1 MLTQMRTIKCLL
13 ILPFFFIDII
23 FLTSSFSKD
32 LIIPNSIEFELSNSE
47 YNKYL
52 RRSMEA
58 YTDGEIYG
66 KKNIKK
72 KYKKWVKAKIII
84 NNKKIDTEIRIL
96 GDWKDHL
103 RPPLTSLKVKTLNDS
118 FNGITRFNLFYQK
131 PEKVRTKFFGL

>member
-1 MLTQMRTIKCLL
+1 MRTIKCLL

-32 LIIPNSIEFELSNSE
+32 FIIPNSIEFELSNSE

-66 KKNIKK
+66 KKILKKNIKS
-72 KYKKWVKAKIII
+72 
-84 NNKKIDTEIRIL
+84 
-96 GDWKDHL
+96 G
-103 RPPLTSLKVKTLNDS
+103 LKLKL
-118 FNGITRFNLFYQK
+118 
-131 PEKVRTKFFGL
+131 